1 MKIFQETG
9 LAKTILEV
17 LKDYKTLRAARYI
30 NGNSIVH
37 VNAKIA
43 IYRHYTTS
51 LDNTILN

>member
-1 MKIFQETG
+1 MCNTFSIKSG

-17 LKDYKTLRAARYI
+17 LKEYKTLRV

-51 LDNTILN
+51 LDDIIVES